1 MTRIT
6 QFLLF
11 QDRPTDEGECVVQQR
26 TGRKKRI

>member
-1 MTRIT
+1 MTTIT

-11 QDRPTDEGECVVQQR
+11 RDRPIDEGECVVQQK